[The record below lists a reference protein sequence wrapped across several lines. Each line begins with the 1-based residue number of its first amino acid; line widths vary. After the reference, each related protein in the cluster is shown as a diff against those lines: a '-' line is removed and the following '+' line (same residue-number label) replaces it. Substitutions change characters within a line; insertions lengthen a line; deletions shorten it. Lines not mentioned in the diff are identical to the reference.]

1 MCDSPSSP
9 SQIVLAGDPC
19 QLGPVVK
26 SKLAAA
32 FGLGVSLLE
41 RLMASPLYSRH
52 RWGYNPMLVSSMQT
66 PGLKTKQKIDRKQK
80 SEIYGIHR
88 AAFYFQETSDDC

>member
-1 MCDSPSSP
+1 M
-9 SQIVLAGDPC
+9 LAGDPC

-41 RLMASPLYSRH
+41 RLMANPLYSRH
-52 RWGYNPMLVSSMQT
+52 DDGYNPKLVGALYSISCVFT
-66 PGLKTKQKIDRKQK
+66 YYKLFFVRKYHMEFHEDYQNV
-80 SEIYGIHR
+80 
-88 AAFYFQETSDDC
+88 

>member
-1 MCDSPSSP
+1 MCDSSSSP

-26 SKLAAA
+26 SKLAAT
-32 FGLGVSLLE
+32 FGLGMSLLE

-52 RWGYNPMLVSSMQT
+52 HWGYNPMLVSSMEM
-66 PGLKTKQKIDRKQK
+66 PDLKIKK
-80 SEIYGIHR
+80 
-88 AAFYFQETSDDC
+88 